1 MYFHNIFA
9 LALLQLIKETG
20 CTMLRG
26 KENRNLK
33 KMLFKSKSTI
43 QIAVLGDSYVSGV
56 GARSESGQVNY
67 EPSAITCMRS
77 PTGWP
82 GLYAD
87 LITKYDSVEENI
99 TLSNDSC
106 AGAVI
111 ANISKQMLNTGIDN
125 NTDLVLMSVGG
136 NNIGGVGLTKY
147 CFVPGV
153 RDPLIC
159 DLRISKALATI
170 PVVQTNLTSVLMEI
184 ASKLE
189 PRAKVI
195 FVGYPSLVLKQPFE
209 LEKDG
214 EIYDIA
220 TPYFA
225 AMDKFIKAL
234 KNAVQAANQ
243 NFGRNFSEFVDVQPL
258 FYGHEVDPTLLGTN
272 KSNPEAWINGLVMDN
287 PIESFHPNP
296 EGYSRI
302 SKYLFG
308 NYGNFGLQF

>member
-1 MYFHNIFA
+1 
-9 LALLQLIKETG
+9 
-20 CTMLRG
+20 
-26 KENRNLK
+26 
-33 KMLFKSKSTI
+33 
-43 QIAVLGDSYVSGV
+43 
-56 GARSESGQVNY
+56 
-67 EPSAITCMRS
+67 
-77 PTGWP
+77 
-82 GLYAD
+82 
-87 LITKYDSVEENI
+87 
-99 TLSNDSC
+99 
-106 AGAVI
+106 
-111 ANISKQMLNTGIDN
+111 
-125 NTDLVLMSVGG
+125 
-136 NNIGGVGLTKY
+136 
-147 CFVPGV
+147 
-153 RDPLIC
+153 
-159 DLRISKALATI
+159 
-170 PVVQTNLTSVLMEI
+170 VLMEI

>member
-9 LALLQLIKETG
+9 LAVLQLINETG
-20 CTMLRG
+20 GAMLRV
-26 KENRNLK
+26 KENRNMK
-33 KMLFKSKSTI
+33 KMLFKKSNDAI
-43 QIAVLGDSYVSGV
+43 EIAVLGDSYISGV
-56 GARSESGQVNY
+56 GARTESGQMNY
-67 EPSAITCMRS
+67 NPSTITCMQS
-77 PTGWP
+77 PTSWP

-87 LITKYDSVEENI
+87 LLTKYKSVEENI

-106 AGAVI
+106 TGAVI
-111 ANISKQMLNTGIDN
+111 ANISKQILNTGIDN

-136 NNIGGVGLTKY
+136 NDIGGIGVTKF
-147 CFVPGV
+147 CFVPGA
-153 RDPLIC
+153 RDPVIC
-159 DLRISKALATI
+159 DQRITKVLAMI
-170 PVVQTNLTSVLMEI
+170 PAVQANLTNVLMDI

-195 FVGYPSLVLKQPFE
+195 FLGYPRLVLNQTFE

-225 AMDKFIKAL
+225 AMDEFIQGL
-234 KNAVQAANQ
+234 KNAVQTANQ
-243 NFGRNFSEFVDVQPL
+243 NVGRNFSEFVDIQPL

-302 SKYLFG
+302 SKYLFD
-308 NYGNFGLQF
+308 NYGDFGL